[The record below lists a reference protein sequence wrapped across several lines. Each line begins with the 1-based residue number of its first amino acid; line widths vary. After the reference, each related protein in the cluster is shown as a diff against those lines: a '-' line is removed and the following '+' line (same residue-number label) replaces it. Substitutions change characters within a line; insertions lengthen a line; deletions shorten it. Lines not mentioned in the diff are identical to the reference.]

1 MPFIV
6 CKSFAGR
13 DYTLKSGKVVRIN
26 GGCVMNEIS
35 ADDFKALKDE
45 YASVGALLDNGVLV
59 YSESQSDSKKASD
72 KGVDEVLETTAKK
85 QAAKQKANES
95 KTKMKVKGK

>member
-6 CKSFAGR
+6 CKSFSGC
-13 DYTLKSGKVVRIN
+13 DYPLKSGKVVTIN
-26 GGCVMNEIS
+26 GGCALNEIS
-35 ADDFKALKDE
+35 ADDFKALKSE
-45 YASVGALLDNGVLV
+45 YPSVENLLEQGALV

-85 QAAKQKANES
+85 Q
-95 KTKMKVKGK
+95 KTKQNANKAKTNMEVKGK